1 MRQWRPSLTGLLA
14 GAAIAA
20 FGRAAVVAV
29 HLDAMSTAAVPVL
42 AWAAMIGVMIGGLA
56 GLSGSPRIGA
66 VLGAVLS
73 AAVYVIMIPLALF
86 VTVIGVATAPSFLEM
101 MVVGAVAGFAGGVAG
116 RARRSTSGS
125 MKAEGRTVMMMSVLI
140 LGLGLITTG
149 CATTMSDVLK
159 GEARRVPANLSL
171 PD

>member
-1 MRQWRPSLTGLLA
+1 
-14 GAAIAA
+14 
-20 FGRAAVVAV
+20 
-29 HLDAMSTAAVPVL
+29 
-42 AWAAMIGVMIGGLA
+42 
-56 GLSGSPRIGA
+56 
-66 VLGAVLS
+66 
-73 AAVYVIMIPLALF
+73 
-86 VTVIGVATAPSFLEM
+86 M

>member
-29 HLDAMSTAAVPVL
+29 HLDAISTAAMPVL

-73 AAVYVIMIPLALF
+73 AAVYVIMMPLALF
-86 VTVIGVATAPSFLEM
+86 VTVILLEIRPM
-101 MVVGAVAGFAGGVAG
+101 ITFIRWRRALG
-116 RARRSTSGS
+116 RGEVPDTSG
-125 MKAEGRTVMMMSVLI
+125 
-140 LGLGLITTG
+140 
-149 CATTMSDVLK
+149 
-159 GEARRVPANLSL
+159 ARALYLVNHIEMALVVIIVFVASFMARGFGMR
-171 PD
+171 

>member
-1 MRQWRPSLTGLLA
+1 MWHGDRSMRQWRPSLAGLLA

-29 HLDAMSTAAVPVL
+29 HLDAISTAAVPVL

-101 MVVGAVAGFAGGVAG
+101 MVVGAVAGFAGGVAD
-116 RARRSTSGS
+116 RAR
-125 MKAEGRTVMMMSVLI
+125 
-140 LGLGLITTG
+140 
-149 CATTMSDVLK
+149 K
-159 GEARRVPANLSL
+159 GEARRAPANLSL